1 MTSSVHQIKFKLV
14 MLVVF
19 SDLPV
24 HVAFCCQKGNFFY
37 FLSLRMIKNIY
48 DFTNNVLS
56 RDIGCSLAS
65 CANSKKRVK
74 DCTFNHFLTFMVP
87 KV

>member
-1 MTSSVHQIKFKLV
+1 MTSSVHQIKSKLV

-24 HVAFCCQKGNFFY
+24 HVASCCQKGNKRRLCNFFY

-65 CANSKKRVK
+65 CANSKKG
-74 DCTFNHFLTFMVP
+74 
-87 KV
+87 

>member
-14 MLVVF
+14 MLVLF

-65 CANSKKRVK
+65 CANSKKG
-74 DCTFNHFLTFMVP
+74 
-87 KV
+87 

>member
-1 MTSSVHQIKFKLV
+1 MTSSVHQIKSKLV

-24 HVAFCCQKGNFFY
+24 HVAFCCLSGNKRRHELTLQL
-37 FLSLRMIKNIY
+37 FLLFIYDLNIY

-65 CANSKKRVK
+65 CANSKKG
-74 DCTFNHFLTFMVP
+74 
-87 KV
+87 